1 MSKTYVHSKENKEM
15 MKAVQELRR
24 SSASA
29 PHANK
34 KAYSRKPKHKG
45 ELYV

>member
-1 MSKTYVHSKENKEM
+1 MSKTFAHSKENKEM

-29 PHANK
+29 PHKNK
-34 KAYSRKPKHKG
+34 KVYSRKEK
-45 ELYV
+45 YRSY